1 MTMDSSAELE
11 RIRQFTTAAK
21 QRIRRLDVLLDEQV
35 RMLDLDPA
43 LKSRGLGERSK
54 QHLITAIELRVFG
67 LAVALASLGA
77 FLAGFWTARLH

>member
-35 RMLDLDPA
+35 RILDLDPA
-43 LKSRGLGERSK
+43 LNGRRLGQQSRG
-54 QHLITAIELRVFG
+54 HLITQMELRVFKV
-67 LAVALASLGA
+67 AVALASLGA

>member
-1 MTMDSSAELE
+1 MDSSAELE

-35 RMLDLDPA
+35 RILDLDPA
-43 LKSRGLGERSK
+43 LKSRRLCQRSK
-54 QHLITAIELRVFG
+54 GYSITLIEIRVFG